1 MHQDRDGLGRVGEG
15 AAARR
20 HRLLLPMS
28 PVWVKP
34 PNAQESR
41 SLGAGPPSSGSE
53 PVVGRGEEL
62 AAIEA
67 AVALAGRS
75 RTGHCL
81 AVGGGLGLGKSRLL
95 SELEGRA
102 ESAGALVLAGRG
114 RAYEAGAPYG
124 VLVDALDDH
133 LRTLDHREVARLGDG
148 CAEALAS
155 IFGVFESA
163 AGERE
168 PVVQAER
175 YRAHRALR
183 MVLARLGEARPLRL
197 QLDDLHWADAETAEL
212 VGYLVRHPPRA
223 RVLLAIAYRPAQVG
237 AALADAIERG
247 RREGRCDVLEL
258 APLTEAQA
266 AELLASRGDPPQR
279 DQIVRESGGNPL
291 FLEQLARMA
300 ATEPRDRGLP
310 VDGLGGDVPKPVIAA
325 LEGEFADLGASERD
339 LLGGGSVAGEPF
351 DIDLAAAAAG
361 LERAEALTALDG
373 LLARDLVRP
382 TDSPLR
388 FAFRHPLVHR
398 AVYQT
403 RPAGWRVAAHGRVW
417 PRCCAARAPRSW
429 HWLTTSSGRRWRATR
444 RPSTRSPAPGTPP
457 PYARRPPPRGGFAPR
472 CGLLPA
478 DDTQRRLELLVS
490 LATALGSAGSLEEA
504 RQTLLDTIAAMP
516 ADQHELRARAATFVA
531 RLDQALGRQGE
542 ARVMLERTLA
552 GLPDP
557 RSEAGARL
565 ELELAL
571 DQLMSGELAPMRVR
585 ARHVLAWPG
594 SWATHSWRPRR
605 GRESPTPSRISVTSP
620 PPWRPRPGAPRSWI
634 HSTTPHARRCWRR
647 SGGWPAPRTWSS
659 AGTTACA
666 MPTAG
671 SGWRAPTVWASWW
684 SR

>member
-1 MHQDRDGLGRVGEG
+1 M
-15 AAARR
+15 
-20 HRLLLPMS
+20 
-28 PVWVKP
+28 
-34 PNAQESR
+34 
-41 SLGAGPPSSGSE
+41 
-53 PVVGRGEEL
+53 VGRGEEL

-102 ESAGALVLAGRG
+102 ESGGALVLAGRG

-155 IFGVFESA
+155 IFDAFESA
-163 AGERE
+163 AGEHE

-183 MVLARLGEARPLRL
+183 MVLARLGEARPLVV

-223 RVLLAIAYRPAQVG
+223 RVLLAIAYRPAQIG

-300 ATEPRDRGLP
+300 ATEPRDRGLS
-310 VDGLGGDVPKPVIAA
+310 VDGLGGDVPQPVIAA

-403 RPAGWRVAAHGRVW
+403 RPAGWRVAAHGRV
-417 PRCCAARAPRSW
+417 AALLRQGAPRSW
-429 HWLTTSSGRRWRATR
+429 PGAPRGAVVGGGRPGGHRHARRRRAR
-444 RPSTRSPAPGTPP
+444 HRPS
-457 PYARRPPPRGGFAPR
+457 ARRPPPPGGFARPCACCR
-472 CGLLPA
+472 PTTPTPA
-478 DDTQRRLELLVS
+478 GAAGVAGHGAR
-490 LATALGSAGSLEEA
+490 SAGRLEEA

-531 RLDQALGRQGE
+531 RGWIRPSAVRAKRAWCSSGRWPGCP
-542 ARVMLERTLA
+542 T
-552 GLPDP
+552 
-557 RSEAGARL
+557 
-565 ELELAL
+565 
-571 DQLMSGELAPMRVR
+571 RVR
-585 ARHVLAWPG
+585 
-594 SWATHSWRPRR
+594 
-605 GRESPTPSRISVTSP
+605 
-620 PPWRPRPGAPRSWI
+620 RPGPGWSW
-634 HSTTPHARRCWRR
+634 SWCWI
-647 SGGWPAPRTWSS
+647 SS
-659 AGTTACA
+659 
-666 MPTAG
+666 
-671 SGWRAPTVWASWW
+671 
-684 SR
+684 